1 MPIDSLENIE
11 RRDHFNVLPSLLRAN
26 MGTPDEVFGYSVRNT
41 IEAGNNLLLLVDDHK
56 LAFVVA

>member
-1 MPIDSLENIE
+1 
-11 RRDHFNVLPSLLRAN
+11 
-26 MGTPDEVFGYSVRNT
+26 MGTQDEVFGYSVRNT